1 MLAAVD
7 FILVEGQNF
16 ENRSVQYNVVDRLN
30 PVIFDKLVVKHKI
43 TKEKFL
49 MKMIPHDAQPGL
61 KE

>member
-30 PVIFDKLVVKHKI
+30 PVIFDRLVVKHRV
-43 TKEKFL
+43 TKQKFL
-49 MKMIPHDAQPGL
+49 MKKIPHDT
-61 KE
+61 